1 MDKKYANIRFE
12 TPPGA
17 VVQEGNPVGAVPKE
31 IVAYYLEHDYG
42 KKGIPL
48 SVKTIQ
54 DIAETLG
61 INAQR

>member
-1 MDKKYANIRFE
+1 MDKKYTNIRFE

-17 VVQEGNPVGAVPKE
+17 VVQEGTPVDELPKE

>member
-12 TPPGA
+12 TLPGA
-17 VVQEGNPVGAVPKE
+17 VVQEGTPEKKKPKE

>member
-1 MDKKYANIRFE
+1 MSKEYANIRFE
-12 TPPGA
+12 TLPDA
-17 VVQEGNPVGAVPKE
+17 AILEGTPVNELPEE

-54 DIAETLG
+54 DIAKILG
-61 INAQR
+61 AKASW